1 MATYTLPI
9 TDDTDVTVSVTRS
22 SQGYHAAGY
31 LTATHEDGSTEEF
44 GELDSTHYIDYCL
57 TEVVAH
63 EAIRI
68 AHNYPRL
75 SDGWNVWEGIGD
87 ILPEC
92 VCE

>member
-1 MATYTLPI
+1 MTVYTLPI

-31 LTATHEDGSTEEF
+31 LTVTREDGGSEDF
-44 GELDSTHYIDYCL
+44 GERGSMHYIDYCL
-57 TEVVAH
+57 TEVVAR
-63 EAIRI
+63 EAIRVVG
-68 AHNYPRL
+68 NFPRL
-75 SDGWNVWEGIGD
+75 SDGWNVWEALDG